1 MHPRLFTTPS
11 FTLYTFG
18 PILAAAY
25 LAALWW
31 LLRGARREKLNP
43 EIVTSLGL
51 WSIIG
56 AILGAK
62 LLMVLRSLPYY
73 LQEPSQLWSL
83 TTLQSAGDFYGGF
96 AGALV
101 AVGIFFAR
109 KPQVPRW
116 KVADL
121 AAPAIALGQGIGRI
135 GCFMAGDDYGRPT
148 DLPWAVSFTDPDAAQ
163 IGGTPLNVPLHPVQ
177 LYESMFCFLLFFFLV
192 RLSKNRK
199 FEGQLILLYSLLYAA
214 GRFMIEFVRGDAD
227 RGFVINGMLSTSQFC
242 AVLVACVCIPLYIIR
257 SRSRHNSETE
267 TTKDQRKKVS
277 HT

>member
-1 MHPRLFTTPS
+1 MAMHPRLFTTQW

-31 LLRGARREKLNP
+31 LLRGIRREKLNA
-43 EIVTSLGL
+43 EVAASLGL
-51 WSIIG
+51 WSIVG

-73 LQEPSQLWSL
+73 LEEPSQLWSL

-96 AGALV
+96 AGALI

-109 KPQVPRW
+109 KPQMPGW

-135 GCFMAGDDYGRPT
+135 GCFMAGDDYGKPT
-148 DLPWAVSFTDPDAAQ
+148 DLPWGVSFTDPDAAQ
-163 IGGTPLNVPLHPVQ
+163 IGGAPLNVPLHPVQ
-177 LYESMFCFLLFFFLV
+177 LYESLFCFMLFFFLV
-192 RLSKNRK
+192 HKSKNRK
-199 FEGQLILLYSLLYAA
+199 FEGQVILAYSLLYAA

-227 RGFVINGMLSTSQFC
+227 RGFVLSGVLSTSQLC
-242 AVLVACVCIPLYIIR
+242 AILVACVCIPLYIIR
-257 SRSRHNSETE
+257 SRSRDYSTAPAA
-267 TTKDQRKKVS
+267 KRRQKK
-277 HT
+277 

>member
-1 MHPRLFTTPS
+1 MHPRLFTTPW

-31 LLRGARREKLNP
+31 LLRGARREKLNT
-43 EIVTSLGL
+43 EIVASLGL
-51 WSIIG
+51 WSIVG

-62 LLMVLRSLPYY
+62 LLLILRSLSFY
-73 LQEPSQLWSL
+73 LEEPSQLWSL

-96 AGALV
+96 AGALIAV
-101 AVGIFFAR
+101 AIFFAR
-109 KPQVPRW
+109 RPQIPRW

-148 DLPWAVSFTDPDAAQ
+148 NLPWAVSFTDPDAAQ
-163 IGGTPLNVPLHPVQ
+163 VGGAPLNVLLHPVQ
-177 LYESMFCFLLFFFLV
+177 LYESAFCFLLFFFLA
-192 RLSKNRK
+192 RKSKNKK
-199 FEGQLILLYSLLYAA
+199 FEGQLILAYSLLYAA

-227 RGFVINGMLSTSQFC
+227 RGFVLNGALSTSQLC
-242 AVLVACVCIPLYIIR
+242 AILVACVCVPLYIVR
-257 SRSRHNSETE
+257 
-267 TTKDQRKKVS
+267 S
-277 HT
+277 HTRGDSTAATIKRRQKR